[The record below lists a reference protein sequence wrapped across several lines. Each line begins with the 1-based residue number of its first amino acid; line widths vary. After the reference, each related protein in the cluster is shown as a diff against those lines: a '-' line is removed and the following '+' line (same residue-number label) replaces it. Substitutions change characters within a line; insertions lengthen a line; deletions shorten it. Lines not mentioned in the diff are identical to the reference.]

1 VRQVRGDSRGSPEL
15 DRNADSAAEARERL
29 MPRWRADFIGK
40 KGSHLGT
47 VEAADEKSAIATA
60 AKDAVKS
67 LHSCSDHC
75 GDADAKSGSTY
86 YRFGHDW

>member
-1 VRQVRGDSRGSPEL
+1 MAQEHPPGPPMTLGNMGQLGSPMFGQAN
-15 DRNADSAAEARERL
+15 RRAFIAAFGDLAAYGARARQPS
-29 MPRWRADFIGK
+29 MP
-40 KGSHLGT
+40 L
-47 VEAADEKSAIATA
+47 VAIPY
-60 AKDAVKS
+60 AVKS